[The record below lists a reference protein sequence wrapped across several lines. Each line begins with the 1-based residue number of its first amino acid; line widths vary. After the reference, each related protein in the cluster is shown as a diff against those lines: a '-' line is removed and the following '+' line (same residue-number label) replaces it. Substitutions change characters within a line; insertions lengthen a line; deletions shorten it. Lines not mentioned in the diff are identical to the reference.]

1 MLQDIREY
9 QATLSQLSSAAG
21 IQGCPSLGVGQA
33 ANDGGHRVT
42 LIPFSSRASLV
53 DALSGVGQIHEIF
66 PTEADPS
73 SGSWEWLLLVTPMQ
87 LKSSTVAM
95 SVISMRDLLDGQRL
109 LRWNAATGR
118 WVVAEA
124 TGRDNVDIQPIKPWG
139 ELLPLL
145 IHAVSAGSFSVRRG
159 NYAETTTTGS
169 TPASIQ
175 LPSSSS
181 SVPLESV
188 VIESSATTS
197 ANLSEGPV
205 CVRWY
210 LPLRHQVVEDL
221 ALVRRVADKVSSSHA
236 GLATQIAHFVAEN
249 KGLAAQNAAL
259 VRDLAAER
267 ERLKEIYGTNINNGA
282 TQSDRADGAGGGTR
296 SSYQVG
302 VGRGG
307 GGSSRSASGPQMVA
321 SIATTRGGKRARG
334 VKID

>member
-9 QATLSQLSSAAG
+9 QATLSQLSSAVG

-33 ANDGGHRVT
+33 ANGGGHRVT
-42 LIPFSSRASLV
+42 LIPFSSRVSLL
-53 DALSGVGQIHEIF
+53 DALSGVGQIHDIF

-73 SGSWEWLLLVTPMQ
+73 SGSWEWLLQVTQQRSEAQ

-124 TGRDNVDIQPIKPWG
+124 TGRDSVDIQPIKPWG

-159 NYAETTTTGS
+159 KYAETTAMGS
-169 TPASIQ
+169 TTLA
-175 LPSSSS
+175 SSS

-221 ALVRRVADKVSSSHA
+221 ALVCRVADKVSSSHA
-236 GLATQIAHFVAEN
+236 GLAAQLAHLVAEN

-259 VRDLAAER
+259 MRDLAAER

-282 TQSDRADGAGGGTR
+282 TQSDRVDGAGGATR